1 MQCGATDV
9 ASFLPSIA
17 CSLSRSSSV
26 GEHLSRSQEVK
37 RTWVSLVRVPP
48 RAAHGLVPV
57 PPRAAHGLVPVPPR
71 AALFSNRKSFV
82 CMRLVLCLSWVYIP

>member
-17 CSLSRSSSV
+17 CSLSRGSSV

-57 PPRAAHGLVPVPPR
+57 PPRAA
-71 AALFSNRKSFV
+71 LFSNRKSFV
-82 CMRLVLCLSWVYIP
+82 CMGLVLCLSWVYIP